1 MYSSE
6 YVLFSISDKYD
17 WSFSQGEIV
26 MANVISRTQRD
37 DEGCLIEQY
46 SVDTNFYSELEWVI
60 NPDLSLVVEV
70 PKYYWVVV
78 TGSDEVVEMSP
89 EEKGVVDE
97 WRLGKAKAAAKL
109 ALAEQMTDY
118 KLGRYSESDQLGL
131 QIAYENSMR
140 LRPNRKSFIAP
151 FINWQDLVQDV
162 LRQAQSLVEAAV
174 TVEEVWAV
182 TVDTAPLDASD
193 PCISLAAAM
202 LVADDLSLSNF
213 LDANASV
220 TDPVTGVSG
229 PFDLM
234 QLLLLRSDIY
244 NDVQNPLYHAGKM
257 PILGSGGFMVDHAN
271 RLGVLEAQVAA
282 LVARVAALEA
292 LVG

>member
-1 MYSSE
+1 
-6 YVLFSISDKYD
+6 
-17 WSFSQGEIV
+17 

-37 DEGCLIEQY
+37 DDGCLFEQY
-46 SVDTNFYSELEWVI
+46 SVDTTFYSEVDWVI
-60 NPDLSLVVEV
+60 NPDLSLLVEV
-70 PKYYWVVV
+70 PKYYWVVLV
-78 TGSDEVVEMSP
+78 GTDNVVEMSP
-89 EEKGVVDE
+89 EEKVLVDGV
-97 WRLGKAKAAAKL
+97 RLSKAKVAAKL
-109 ALAEQMTDY
+109 ALAEQMTNY
-118 KLGRYSESDQLGL
+118 KLGRYSESDQIGL
-131 QIAYENSMR
+131 QIAHENAVR
-140 LRPNRKSFIAP
+140 LRPNRKAFIAP
-151 FINWQDLVQDV
+151 FINWQDQVQDV

-174 TVEEVWAV
+174 SVDEAWAV
-182 TVDTAPLDASD
+182 VIDTAPLDVSD
-193 PCISLAAAM
+193 PCISLSAAM
-202 LVADDLSLSNF
+202 LVVDDLSLSNF

-271 RLGVLEAQVAA
+271 RVLVLETQVAA
-282 LVARVAALEA
+282 LLTRVAALEA